1 LCLFVLRTGGR
12 GQSHKGN
19 KRPPADVFSDGK
31 QRPESQSEPS
41 NDLQPI
47 ERERLKRLNQV
58 RWTKLKDDTDE
69 LLKLATEL
77 KQEVDA
83 SNEQMLSVSVM
94 RKAEQIEKLAKSV
107 KEKMRG
113 Y

>member
-1 LCLFVLRTGGR
+1 MLRTGGR

-41 NDLQPI
+41 NDLQPM

-58 RWTKLKDDTDE
+58 RWKKLKEETDQ
-69 LLKLATEL
+69 LLTLASEL
-77 KQEVDA
+77 KQQVDS
-83 SNEQMLSVSVM
+83 SN
-94 RKAEQIEKLAKSV
+94 
-107 KEKMRG
+107 
-113 Y
+113 

>member
-1 LCLFVLRTGGR
+1 VLFVLKAGGWA
-12 GQSHKGN
+12 QSSKAN
-19 KRPPADVFSDGK
+19 KKSPTDVFSDGK

-41 NDLQPI
+41 NDMQRM
-47 ERERLKRLNQV
+47 ERERLKRLNQE

-69 LLKLATEL
+69 MLKLATEL
-77 KQEVDA
+77 KQQVDA
-83 SNEQMLSVSVM
+83 SNEQMLSVSAM